1 MKFFSP
7 LETFE
12 VLVYQPVCLFGEL
25 DLSLTN
31 VSFYLGVVA
40 GTLFFF
46 HFFGIKELGLV
57 PNWLYLALE
66 GFYQFLLTM
75 VKEQTDGSG
84 KPYFPLFYTIF
95 FFILFSNLIGLLPF
109 SFTVTSHFA
118 VTFGLSLSMNIGML
132 LLGFLKNGFSFLNL
146 FIPSGAPKPLL
157 PLIVVIEIVSYLIR
171 TFSLSIRLFANM
183 MAGHTLLHILATFTL
198 QLGATIFFWVI
209 PFFLIFGVLML
220 EFGIVF
226 IQAYVFTILLTIY
239 MNDSFHPSH

>member
-1 MKFFSP
+1 MKLNSP

-12 VLVYQPVCLFGEL
+12 VLVYQPLNLFGEL
-25 DLSLTN
+25 DLSITN
-31 VSFYLGVVA
+31 VSFYLGIVA
-40 GTLFFF
+40 SSLFFF
-46 HFFGIKELGLV
+46 HFLGLKELTLM
-57 PNWLYLALE
+57 PNWIQLGLDS
-66 GFYQFLLTM
+66 FYQFLLTV

-84 KPYFPLFYTIF
+84 KLYFPLFYTIF

-118 VTFGLSLSMNIGML
+118 VTFGLALSMNVGML
-132 LLGFLKNGFSFLNL
+132 WLGFLKNGVSFLKL
-146 FIPSGAPKPLL
+146 FVPSGAPAPLL
-157 PLIVVIEIVSYLIR
+157 PLIIVIEIVSYLIR

-198 QLGATIFFWVI
+198 RLGATYVFWVI
-209 PFFLIFGVLML
+209 PFLLILGILLL

-239 MNDSFHPSH
+239 MNDSFHPGH